1 MVDGL
6 DDDDLALK
14 SSRRASVLPGLVVII
29 LGLLALAIAA
39 VEYLVNAGIANSAGH
54 DDGWLGLSFGTAAY
68 IAGYAG
74 AGVVLVVLGIWK
86 IYRAGIES

>member
-39 VEYLVNAGIANSAGH
+39 VEYLINAGIANSAGH

>member
-6 DDDDLALK
+6 DEDDLALK

-29 LGLLALAIAA
+29 LGLLVLAVAA
-39 VEYLVNAGIANSAGH
+39 VEYLVNTGIANSAGH
-54 DDGWLGLSFGTAAY
+54 DDGFLGLSFGTAAY

-74 AGVVLVVLGIWK
+74 AGVILVVLGVWK
-86 IYRAGIES
+86 IYQVRIES

>member
-39 VEYLVNAGIANSAGH
+39 VEYLINAGIANSAGH

-86 IYRAGIES
+86 VYRAGIES